1 MKSKTIKSHS
11 DSNWFKGF
19 SRYMLMTLIVDS
31 NSWSDM
37 EAELKKRYDDDCKKK
52 TSQLFNEFKL
62 HNVILGV
69 EYHITDLLNNFL
81 AKENKIKNWD
91 KLKNR
96 FVEKIERNKNKT
108 KNEAKEILRNE
119 TGGKRERM
127 LTPALMFDSARFGL
141 GELIG
146 YINEFTSSFPEK
158 KKLVNKLT
166 EFNRI
171 RNIVIH
177 RLITSRENVEE
188 EIEKGILKGKESIDL
203 INEIIDY
210 DPFAKTDL

>member
-1 MKSKTIKSHS
+1 M
-11 DSNWFKGF
+11 
-19 SRYMLMTLIVDS
+19 
-31 NSWSDM
+31 
-37 EAELKKRYDDDCKKK
+37 
-52 TSQLFNEFKL
+52 
-62 HNVILGV
+62 
-69 EYHITDLLNNFL
+69 
-81 AKENKIKNWD
+81 
-91 KLKNR
+91 
-96 FVEKIERNKNKT
+96 EKIERNKNKT

>member
-210 DPFAKTDL
+210 DPFTKTDL

>member
-1 MKSKTIKSHS
+1 
-11 DSNWFKGF
+11 
-19 SRYMLMTLIVDS
+19 MLMTLIVDS